1 MSPPHENLFFQKET
15 DLIDRLVNNAGVWT
29 TKPEAGP
36 EDGPEK
42 FGNSMFE
49 QSIDLWQQGT
59 LFQDLLY
66 NVLPDTDH
74 ATKAFLVNATS
85 IYFVTAAFL
94 PLLAKSVSSPTG
106 KMGSVINTTSNSGQ
120 LRM

>member
-1 MSPPHENLFFQKET
+1 MSLLTKISCLEKKA

-59 LFQDLLY
+59 LFQDPPCVKDLQILTLL
-66 NVLPDTDH
+66 P
-74 ATKAFLVNATS
+74 KPS
-85 IYFVTAAFL
+85 SSML
-94 PLLAKSVSSPTG
+94 PLSTL
-106 KMGSVINTTSNSGQ
+106 
-120 LRM
+120 